1 MIYYIMHIIMHR
13 RIYDKKIVIIFLL
26 SLQIAQTEYY
36 DIFNN
41 KYITAHGWI
50 RIRYVNKIIL
60 YRCTKINPKH
70 LIAVRYLILYG
81 HKFKCVFVL
90 YTIFTNKYELFS

>member
-1 MIYYIMHIIMHR
+1 MIYYIMHIMHR

-41 KYITAHGWI
+41 KYITMHGWI

-60 YRCTKINPKH
+60 YLCIKINPKH
-70 LIAVRYLILYG
+70 LIIVRCLILYG
-81 HKFKCVFVL
+81 HKFKHVFVL
-90 YTIFTNKYELFS
+90 YNIFTNKYELFS